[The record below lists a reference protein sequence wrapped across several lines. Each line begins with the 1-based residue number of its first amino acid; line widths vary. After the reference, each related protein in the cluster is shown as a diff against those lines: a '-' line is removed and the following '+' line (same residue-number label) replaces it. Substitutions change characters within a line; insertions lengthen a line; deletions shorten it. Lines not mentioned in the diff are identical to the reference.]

1 MSEENIVNE
10 CKKYIQAGAVIEY
23 VGEDNDGNIRA
34 MTSGTGAIEG
44 LLSLYQQEKEKNKN
58 AKDRIEYYILD
69 NISIENN
76 PTEVHREFEKIYKL
90 LEG

>member
-1 MSEENIVNE
+1 M
-10 CKKYIQAGAVIEY
+10 
-23 VGEDNDGNIRA
+23 
-34 MTSGTGAIEG
+34 
-44 LLSLYQQEKEKNKN
+44 LLNLYNKEKEKNKN